1 MCLMMS
7 DVGVFLGV
15 AFQQWA
21 AMGFQLM
28 QVDGRWRRH
37 VSEATFRAFNLPASH
52 HKLDHP
58 QKANNIQ

>member
-1 MCLMMS
+1 MFSMMG

-15 AFQQWA
+15 AFQQCT

-37 VSEATFRAFNLPASH
+37 VSEATFGAFNLPASH

-58 QKANNIQ
+58 QKGQ